1 MKNNITKTLI
11 IIILAILFGIYIL
24 NLLIHVNDKDT
35 SVSGNYNNWNKI
47 KITEFNN
54 NSYSKINDTNL
65 LSLEIVKFNK
75 LNYNYKGYDDKE
87 ISVIGTLDSVGENI
101 WAGYVNNSLYGISY
115 CKININ
121 NKEIIETR
129 TRLES
134 NCGSIAYFNKS
145 NEKIT
150 ENKTYNIVNK
160 TYTTNL
166 NEKDKTN
173 KISSI
178 SIE

>member
-11 IIILAILFGIYIL
+11 IIILAILFGSCIF
-24 NLLIHVNDKDT
+24 NLLIDINNKAT
-35 SVSGNYNNWNKI
+35 KVSGNYNNWNKI
-47 KITEFNN
+47 KITESNN
-54 NSYSKINDTNL
+54 NTYSKINDTNT
-65 LSLEIVKFNK
+65 LSLEIAKFNK
-75 LNYNYKGYDDKE
+75 LNYIYKGYDDKV
-87 ISVIGTLDSVGENI
+87 ISVIGTLDSVGENV

-129 TRLES
+129 TRLDS
-134 NCGSIAYFNKS
+134 NCGSIEYFNKS

-150 ENKTYNIVNK
+150 ENKAYNIVNK

-166 NEKDKTN
+166 NEKDETN